1 MALRSRILH
10 RHVEGAFSLVEMV
23 IAAALMVIAT
33 IGTVA
38 LFNYSISQ
46 NSSSRSQQEE
56 QSAISEDLA
65 SIQVANDRYN
75 CNDVDNTE
83 SLSCSVSASDP
94 GEDSYY
100 AAGPAPSSSFNDA
113 CLDGSLIDTLL
124 TAIDDIPAP
133 SAFGGLGISRSVAKT
148 PSSDGAY
155 HRYTVTWSRSGTRL
169 RQITLVPTVAGWCP

>member
-1 MALRSRILH
+1 
-10 RHVEGAFSLVEMV
+10 MV

-56 QSAISEDLA
+56 QSAISEDMA
-65 SIQVANDRYN
+65 AIQVANDRYS
-75 CNDVDNTE
+75 CSDSDASVPI
-83 SLSCSVSASDP
+83 SCSVSGSDP

-100 AAGPAPSSSFNDA
+100 TAGAAPSASFNDA
-113 CLDGSLIDTLL
+113 CLDGSLIDNLL
-124 TAIDDIPAP
+124 TAINAINQPA
-133 SAFGGLGISRSVAKT
+133 AFSRLGISRTAAKT
-148 PSSDGAY
+148 PSSDGIY
-155 HRYTVTWSRSGTRL
+155 HRYTVTWSGSGGTRL